1 MGVGGVGGGGA
12 AANGSGGA
20 GGGVGSGRGG
30 GGVHRLSAAGGSLT
44 GGLEHAGML
53 RASSS
58 FGDTRCLLDAECGRW
73 VQNRKIQQNLAYSMR
88 GGALFV
94 RQ

>member
-1 MGVGGVGGGGA
+1 MGGGGA

-58 FGDTRCLLDAECGRW
+58 FGDTRCLLDAECGR
-73 VQNRKIQQNLAYSMR
+73 
-88 GGALFV
+88 
-94 RQ
+94 